1 MTLSCSQQTISIITR
16 NNCYNKVIF
25 IVLITFILLRQKK
38 VFGIKKHVKIKDFC
52 YVNMLSDDTKLEL
65 NQYQKSDKAPFIVF
79 ADLECMIK
87 KIDRCKNNPE
97 NSSTTKASEHISSGF
112 SMSAV
117 SSYINIEDKHD
128 VYINAKIT

>member
-1 MTLSCSQQTISIITR
+1 MP
-16 NNCYNKVIF
+16 
-25 IVLITFILLRQKK
+25 
-38 VFGIKKHVKIKDFC
+38 
-52 YVNMLSDDTKLEL
+52 SDDTKLEL
-65 NQYQKSDKAPFIVF
+65 NQYQKSDKAPFIFFV
-79 ADLECMIK
+79 DLECMIK

-128 VYINAKIT
+128 VYKKVKITLKSFVNS

>member
-1 MTLSCSQQTISIITR
+1 
-16 NNCYNKVIF
+16 
-25 IVLITFILLRQKK
+25 
-38 VFGIKKHVKIKDFC
+38 
-52 YVNMLSDDTKLEL
+52 MLSDGTKLEL
-65 NQYQKSDKAPFIVF
+65 NQYQKSDQAPFIVF

-97 NSSTTKASEHISSGF
+97 NSSTTKASEHISSNF